1 MARARFGLILAVALW
16 LASPLGHAGI
26 ALPLSQPSWSEL
38 TPEQKR
44 VLAPLSSPSGT
55 RWKVFRRKKWLGIAQ
70 RYASLT
76 PDEQGRMQRRMT
88 DWAKLTPDERK
99 GRETNTKHCKR
110 ITPEKKEAVKLK
122 WQEYKELPESERIR
136 LKAEASKKAHPPPGT
151 IEGGGAKTKPDSRH
165 ARVHPTGR
173 PSRCTLVINV
183 DASISGIH
191 HGRGAEPS
199 PPPRQHG
206 L

>member
-44 VLAPLSSPSGT
+44 VLAPLSSE
-55 RWKVFRRKKWLGIAQ
+55 WDKMEVFRRKKWLGIAE

-88 DWAKLTPDERK
+88 DWAKLTPEERK
-99 GRETNTKHCKR
+99 RARDKYKALQKD
-110 ITPEKKEAVKLK
+110 TPEKKEAVKLK

-136 LKAEASKKAHPPPGT
+136 LKAEASKK
-151 IEGGGAKTKPDSRH
+151 
-165 ARVHPTGR
+165 PTPR
-173 PSRCTLVINV
+173 PAPSKAAVPK
-183 DASISGIH
+183 
-191 HGRGAEPS
+191 PS
-199 PPPRQHG
+199 PTPATPASTPPVDQAAAR
-206 L
+206 